1 MSKRTADAE
10 PPDSL
15 GTGSTAPEQALFSDY
30 PIDPRFYD
38 EIFEAEAVPREHCR
52 ELWNVLDG
60 MAPEEIAAMQERAE
74 RSFLQE
80 GITFAVYGE
89 AGAQE
94 RIIPIDVL
102 PRIVDAGTWEF
113 IERGLHQRLKALN
126 LFLADGEST
135 LDVKVTVVSE
145 DETAPDWSPH
155 REWPNLRTVAP
166 TPREY
171 SHRFDQ

>member
-10 PPDSL
+10 PPDFL

-38 EIFEAEAVPREHCR
+38 EMFEAEAVPREHCR

-60 MAPEEIAAMQERAE
+60 VAPEEIVAMQERAE

-89 AGAQE
+89 EGAQE

-102 PRIVDAGTWEF
+102 PRIVDADLG
-113 IERGLHQRLKALN
+113 I
-126 LFLADGEST
+126 
-135 LDVKVTVVSE
+135 
-145 DETAPDWSPH
+145 H
-155 REWPNLRTVAP
+155 RARVAP
-166 TPREY
+166 AAQGPEPVPGR
-171 SHRFDQ
+171 RRVDA